1 VSLWQENILKY
12 CESTLEILKQ
22 VNTKIE
28 SDGRTKAWTRERL
41 YFLNK
46 RIIEYNSSI
55 KDLAIE
61 LRKETQDES
70 FEDITEGLSET

>member
-1 VSLWQENILKY
+1 MSLWQENILKY
-12 CESTLEILKQ
+12 CESTLEILEQ

-55 KDLAIE
+55 NDLAIE
-61 LRKETQDES
+61 LRKETQDDS
-70 FEDITEGLSET
+70 FEDITKGLSET